1 MLCPGQRSL
10 AGSEVHA
17 LFSLHSLEVGKE
29 IKAILVLPLS
39 LLEIATTQ
47 GQL

>member
-17 LFSLHSLEVGKE
+17 LFSLRSLEVGKE